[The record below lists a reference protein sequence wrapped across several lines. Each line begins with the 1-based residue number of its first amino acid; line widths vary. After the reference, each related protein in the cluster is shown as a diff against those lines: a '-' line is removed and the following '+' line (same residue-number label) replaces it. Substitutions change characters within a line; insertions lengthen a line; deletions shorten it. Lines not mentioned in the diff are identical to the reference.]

1 MPFAFEFR
9 VPIERCSTG
18 IAKWRSEAMAER
30 SSVGAVPQEKHVVAF
45 DVDSARESI
54 FPPLEAALD
63 ASGVIGT
70 WDWNH
75 REDRIRLDRGA
86 AAFLTGDASFGG
98 RSLTSAVATALV
110 HPDDIDLL
118 LMEAMRATS
127 FGGRFTAE
135 CRVLH
140 RDRGL
145 RWVETRGF
153 TVMDDLGRSL
163 RTRGIVIDIT
173 DDRAGKE
180 TLLLTSPDSLSI
192 ATDHIIA
199 ARKALGNAP
208 IPRVRTALDIALMVI
223 GDLIAGQHEATQPE
237 LHH

>member
-1 MPFAFEFR
+1 M
-9 VPIERCSTG
+9 
-18 IAKWRSEAMAER
+18 
-30 SSVGAVPQEKHVVAF
+30 AF
-45 DVDSARESI
+45 DVDTTREAGL
-54 FPPLEAALD
+54 PPLEAALD
-63 ASGVIGT
+63 ASGVVGT
-70 WDWNH
+70 WYWDH
-75 REDRIRLDRGA
+75 RADRIRLDRSA
-86 AAFLTGDASFGG
+86 AAFLAGDASLGG
-98 RSLTSAVATALV
+98 RSLTSAAATAGV

-145 RWVETRGF
+145 RWIETRGR
-153 TVMDDLGRSL
+153 TDMDEHGRSL
-163 RTRGIVIDIT
+163 RTRGILIDIT
-173 DDRAGKE
+173 DDRQGEDAFFMPSKNAFR
-180 TLLLTSPDSLSI
+180 T

-199 ARKALGNAP
+199 ARKALTSAP

-223 GDLIAGQHEATQPE
+223 GDLIAGEHEVIQPE